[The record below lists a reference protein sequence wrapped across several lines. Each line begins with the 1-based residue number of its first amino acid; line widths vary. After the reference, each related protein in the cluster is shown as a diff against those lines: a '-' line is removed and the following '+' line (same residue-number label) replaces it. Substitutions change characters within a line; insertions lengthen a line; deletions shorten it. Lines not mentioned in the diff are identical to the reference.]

1 MTRTTS
7 SAALAALLL
16 LSWTFGL
23 AGQAAPP
30 AAAPEYGPAKGALV
44 IAGGALK
51 NPAIYQKFIDLA
63 GGPSANFIIVPTAGG
78 NKTEKG
84 DIRVFEEEAVIAP
97 WVGRGLKN
105 VRMLHTPHK
114 RVADTEEFVRELR
127 RADAVWFDGGR
138 QWNIVDSYAG
148 TRTYDEFHK
157 VLERGGV
164 IGGSSAGATIQGDYL
179 VRGAV
184 SGSNVMMAPEPE
196 HQKAFCFLRKTA
208 IDQHLNT
215 RNRWDDLVPLIQKM
229 PELVGI
235 GLSEDTAIIVQGDR
249 FEVMGRWKVAV
260 HDNTRL
266 YQPWEK
272 PYLILSAGDVYN
284 LKTRR
289 VERLGTGAA
298 PPRTAGPESLPTLLP
313 RAEQVRVREGWLT
326 KRHEMLLPLLR
337 KHGVGMWVVV
347 NEEFHDDP
355 LTEFVAPPR
364 PYCGNRDIFIFVD
377 AGPEGLKKFAVT
389 GYSEETVERFF
400 EVPAPGG
407 SGQALRAWVERF
419 KPQTIALG
427 IGGRRGVTRS
437 LTHDSYKFLAA
448 ELGPEAEKRFV
459 SAAALI
465 EDYLDTRIPEE
476 FEPYAALI
484 GATEAL
490 ARRALSNEVITPG
503 RTTVGDV
510 RRWLFSQSGAHDLDP
525 WFQPDLRLQRRGG
538 ADEKT
543 GRGFLQVAKE
553 ATVIERGDVIHLDFG
568 LTYMGLN
575 SDWQKMAYVLREGE
589 TDAPAGLKQALT
601 NTNALQDALARA
613 SRPDRSVAE
622 VAEETMAEM
631 KARGITAMIYSHPLG
646 NQGHALGASIN
657 ARPAPAGA
665 RPESKPDPNAPPPK
679 RLRLGSYLAMEL
691 NTSTP
696 VAEWGGQS
704 VTMMAEDPVHLTP
717 DGWKFFRP
725 RQEALYLIK

>member
-1 MTRTTS
+1 MTRKTRP
-7 SAALAALLL
+7 AALAALL

-23 AGQAAPP
+23 AGQAAAPSTG
-30 AAAPEYGPAKGALV
+30 PEYGPAKGALV

-51 NPAIYQKFIDLA
+51 DPSIYQKFIDLA
-63 GGPSANFIIVPTAGG
+63 GGPSARFIIVPTAGG
-78 NKTEKG
+78 NRTEKG
-84 DIRVFEEEAVIAP
+84 EIRVFKEEAVIAP
-97 WVGRGLKN
+97 RVARGLKN
-105 VRMLHTPHK
+105 VKMLHTHDK
-114 RVADTEEFVRELR
+114 RAADTEEFVKDLR
-127 RADAVWFDGGR
+127 LADAVWFDGGR

-157 VLERGGV
+157 VLERGGT
-164 IGGSSAGATIQGDYL
+164 IGGSSAGATIQGDFL

-184 SGSNVMMAPEPE
+184 AGPSIVMAPEPE
-196 HQKAFCFLRKTA
+196 HQKAFCFLRKSA
-208 IDQHLNT
+208 IDQHVNT
-215 RNRWDDLVPLIQKM
+215 RNRWDDLIPVIQKM
-229 PELVGI
+229 PELLGI

-260 HDNTRL
+260 HDHTRP

-272 PYLILSAGDVYN
+272 PYLVLSAGDVYDMRA
-284 LKTRR
+284 RR
-289 VERLGTGAA
+289 VEKLGTGAS
-298 PPRTAGPESLPTLLP
+298 PRTAAPGAPPALLT
-313 RAEQVRVREGWLT
+313 RAEQIRVREGWLA

-364 PYCGNRDIFIFVD
+364 PYCGNRDLFLFVD
-377 AGPEGLKKFAVT
+377 AGEAGLKKFALT

-400 EVPAPGG
+400 EVPPPGG
-407 SGQALRAWVERF
+407 SAKALGEWFDRF
-419 KPQTIALG
+419 KPPTIALG
-427 IGGRRGVTRS
+427 VGGRRGVTRS
-437 LTHDSYKFLAA
+437 LTYDSYKYLAG

-465 EDYLDTRIPEE
+465 EDYLDTRLPEE
-476 FEPYAALI
+476 FEPYAALVQ
-484 GATEAL
+484 ATEFL

-503 RTTVGDV
+503 RTTVGEV
-510 RRWLFSQSGAHDLDP
+510 RRWLFSQSGALDLDP
-525 WFQPDLRLQRRGG
+525 WFQPDLRLQRRGA

-553 ATVIERGDVIHLDFG
+553 AMVIERGDVIHLDFG

-589 TDAPAGLKQALT
+589 TDAPAGLKRALA
-601 NTNALQDALARA
+601 NTNALQDALARV
-613 SRPDRSVAE
+613 SRPDKSVVE
-622 VAEETMAEM
+622 VADETMAEM
-631 KARGITAMIYSHPLG
+631 KAKGITAMIYSHPLG

-657 ARPAPAGA
+657 ARPSPPGA
-665 RPESKPDPNAPPPK
+665 KPGVKPDPNAPPPK

-696 VAEWGGQS
+696 VPEWGGQA

-725 RQEALYLIK
+725 RQEALYIIK